1 MSQSR
6 KHPTLGVILAISSTL
21 LFGLNAST
29 TKVLIDSG
37 ISAEQLTL
45 MRSGAVALLAGLALA
60 VTSPKSFKITWR
72 EVPFFAVFGVVGVGL
87 MQWAYSNAVANLQVG
102 VALLIEYTAIV
113 IVPIATYLL
122 FKEKVRGRIW
132 IAVALVLGGLAIVA
146 KPWSTGLN
154 PEGVTYGFM
163 AAVFLSAYFIMGERV
178 QRKRD
183 ALSTMFYAFS
193 VASIFW
199 AITMSFQQVT
209 PIDFSRS
216 LNLTENLSAINLP
229 TWGLLLFVMLF
240 GSFVPMLLTFS
251 AMRHLSASAVGIAS
265 TSETVFAFVFGY
277 LWLSQLI
284 DFSQAIGGVL
294 VIIGIVVAQT
304 ARSNTGNSKIRE
316 ASIEKK
322 DAND

>member
-284 DFSQAIGGVL
+284 DLSQAIGGAL

-304 ARSNTGNSKIRE
+304 ARSNTGISKIGE

>member
-284 DFSQAIGGVL
+284 DLSQAIGGAL

-304 ARSNTGNSKIRE
+304 ARSSTGISKIRE
-316 ASIEKK
+316 ASIDQK

>member
-60 VTSPKSFKITWR
+60 VTSPNSFKITWR

-113 IVPIATYLL
+113 IVPISTYLL

-284 DFSQAIGGVL
+284 DLSQAIGGVL

-304 ARSNTGNSKIRE
+304 ARNSIGNTRTERDK
-316 ASIEKK
+316 
-322 DAND
+322 

>member
-60 VTSPKSFKITWR
+60 VTSTKSFKITWR

-216 LNLTENLSAINLP
+216 LNLTENLSAVNLP

-284 DFSQAIGGVL
+284 DASQAIGGVL

-304 ARSNTGNSKIRE
+304 ARSNTGNSKLGE
-316 ASIEKK
+316 ASIDQK

>member
-209 PIDFSRS
+209 QIDFSRS

-284 DFSQAIGGVL
+284 DLSQAIGGVL

-304 ARSNTGNSKIRE
+304 ARSKTGISKIRE

>member
-6 KHPTLGVILAISSTL
+6 KRPTVGVILAISSTL

-45 MRSGAVALLAGLALA
+45 MRSGAVALLSGLALA
-60 VTSPKSFKITWR
+60 VTRPKSFKITWR

-199 AITMSFQQVT
+199 AITISFQQVM

-216 LNLTENLSAINLP
+216 LNLTENLSAVDLP

-284 DFSQAIGGVL
+284 DLSQAIGGVL

-304 ARSNTGNSKIRE
+304 ARSSTGISKLRE
-316 ASIEKK
+316 ASIDKK

>member
-60 VTSPKSFKITWR
+60 VTSPQSFKITWR

-216 LNLTENLSAINLP
+216 LNLTENLSAVNLP

-284 DFSQAIGGVL
+284 DLSQAIGGVL

-304 ARSNTGNSKIRE
+304 ARNSIGNTRTERDK
-316 ASIEKK
+316 
-322 DAND
+322 

>member
-1 MSQSR
+1 MSQTR
-6 KHPTLGVILAISSTL
+6 KHPTLGVILAITSSL

-45 MRSGAVALLAGLALA
+45 LRSAAVALLAGLALA

-113 IVPIATYLL
+113 IVPIATYVL

-146 KPWSTGLN
+146 RPWSTGLN
-154 PEGVTYGFM
+154 PVGVTYAFM

-199 AITMSFQQVT
+199 AITMSFQQVK
-209 PIDFSRS
+209 PIDLSKT
-216 LNLTENLSAINLP
+216 LNLTENLNSIDLP
-229 TWGLLLFVMLF
+229 SWALLVFVMLF
-240 GSFVPMLLTFS
+240 GSFVPMLLTFL

-265 TSETVFAFVFGY
+265 TSETVFAFIFGF

-284 DFSQAIGGVL
+284 DLSQAIGGVL

-304 ARSNTGNSKIRE
+304 ARNSIGNTRTERDK
-316 ASIEKK
+316 
-322 DAND
+322 

>member
-1 MSQSR
+1 MGQTH
-6 KHPTLGVILAISSTL
+6 KHPTLGAVLAISSSL

-60 VTSPKSFKITWR
+60 LTNPKSFKITWR
-72 EVPFFAVFGVVGVGL
+72 EVPLFAVFGVVGVGL

-102 VALLIEYTAIV
+102 FALLIEYTAIV
-113 IVPIATYLL
+113 IVPIATFVL

-132 IAVALVLGGLAIVA
+132 IAVTLVLGGLAIVA

-163 AAVFLSAYFIMGERV
+163 AALFLSAYFIMGERV

-193 VASIFW
+193 VASLFW
-199 AITMSFQQVT
+199 AITMSFQQVK
-209 PIDFSRS
+209 PIDFSRT

-240 GSFVPMLLTFS
+240 GSFVPMLLTFL

-284 DFSQAIGGVL
+284 DLSQAIGGVL

-304 ARSNTGNSKIRE
+304 ARSKQWQP
-316 ASIEKK
+316 
-322 DAND
+322 

>member
-1 MSQSR
+1 MSQLHKR
-6 KHPTLGVILAISSTL
+6 PTLGVLLAISSSL

-45 MRSGAVALLAGLALA
+45 MRSGAVALLAGIALA
-60 VTSPKSFKITWR
+60 FTKPTAFKLAWK

-113 IVPIATYLL
+113 IVPIATFVL

-178 QRKRD
+178 QRTRD
-183 ALSTMFYAFS
+183 ALSTMFFAFS
-193 VASIFW
+193 AASLFW
-199 AITMSFQQVT
+199 AITMSFQEVK
-209 PIDFSRS
+209 PIDFARS
-216 LNLTENLSAINLP
+216 LNLTENLGAVDLP
-229 TWGLLLFVMLF
+229 TWALLLFVMLF
-240 GSFVPMLLTFS
+240 GSFTPMLLTFL

-265 TSETVFAFVFGY
+265 TAETVFAFLFGY

-284 DFSQAIGGVL
+284 DLSQALGGLL
-294 VIIGIVVAQT
+294 VIVGIVVAQT
-304 ARSNTGNSKIRE
+304 ARSKQWQP
-316 ASIEKK
+316 
-322 DAND
+322 

>member
-1 MSQSR
+1 MSQNQ
-6 KHPTLGVILAISSTL
+6 KHNTLGAFLAISSSL

-37 ISAEQLTL
+37 ITAEQLTL
-45 MRSGAVALLAGLALA
+45 MRSGAVAVLAGLFLA
-60 VTSPKSFKITWR
+60 ATKPKGFKITWR
-72 EVPFFAVFGVVGVGL
+72 EVPFFIAFGVVGVGL

-113 IVPIATYLL
+113 IVPIATYVL
-122 FKEKVRGRIW
+122 FKEKVRARIW

-146 KPWSTGLN
+146 RPWSTGLN

-163 AAVFLSAYFIMGERV
+163 AAVFLSAYFIMGERI
-178 QRKRD
+178 QRTRD

-199 AITMSFQQVT
+199 AIMLSFQQVKA
-209 PIDFSRS
+209 IDFSRI
-216 LNLTENLSAINLP
+216 LNLTQNLSAINLP

-240 GSFVPMLLTFS
+240 GSFVPMLLTFL
-251 AMRHLSASAVGIAS
+251 AMRHLTASKVGIAS

-277 LWLSQLI
+277 LWLAQMV
-284 DFSQAIGGVL
+284 DFAQAIGGAL
-294 VIIGIVVAQT
+294 VIVGIVVAQT
-304 ARSNTGNSKIRE
+304 ARSKQWQP
-316 ASIEKK
+316 
-322 DAND
+322 

>member
-1 MSQSR
+1 MSQTH

-60 VTSPKSFKITWR
+60 VSNPKFFKITWR

-113 IVPIATYLL
+113 IVPIATFVL

-178 QRKRD
+178 QRRRD

-193 VASIFW
+193 VASLFW

-209 PIDFSRS
+209 PIDFSRT
-216 LNLTENLSAINLP
+216 LNLTQNLSAINVP

-240 GSFVPMLLTFS
+240 GSFTPMLLTFL

-277 LWLSQLI
+277 LWLSQMI
-284 DFSQAIGGVL
+284 DPAQAVGGVL

-304 ARSNTGNSKIRE
+304 ARSKQWQP
-316 ASIEKK
+316 
-322 DAND
+322 

>member
-284 DFSQAIGGVL
+284 DLSQAIGGVL

-304 ARSNTGNSKIRE
+304 ARSNTGISKIRE
-316 ASIEKK
+316 ASIDQK

>member
-1 MSQSR
+1 MSQTH

-60 VTSPKSFKITWR
+60 VTNPKSFKITWR

-113 IVPIATYLL
+113 IVPIATFVL

-193 VASIFW
+193 VATLFW
-199 AITMSFQQVT
+199 AITMSFQQVK

-216 LNLTENLSAINLP
+216 LNLTEKLSAINLP

-240 GSFVPMLLTFS
+240 GSFVPMLLTFL

-284 DFSQAIGGVL
+284 DLSQAIGGVL

-304 ARSNTGNSKIRE
+304 ARSKQWQP
-316 ASIEKK
+316 
-322 DAND
+322 